1 MDIHEILKN
10 KILTDNPIFIPAIVQ
25 NRINYTM
32 ENIETLSQRKQK
44 LRTFYKV
51 MISTAVSFVLLI
63 CVLGVGF
70 PAFASNIPLANTI
83 FNYFYDT
90 GILGTEYL
98 KYSTNVNLSSYSNG
112 KEIIISEILY
122 DGTNMAISYQV
133 NSDCDIKTELSK
145 TIIWGSEQSGMK
157 INNKTVSLI
166 SNENTLKL
174 VDSKTLKGVIHYEG
188 VSRDKYSDQFKL
200 EINLT
205 SIQID
210 SVKVKGNWNYKMI
223 VKNNC
228 AKDTEEIKLNRTFKI
243 YDNEIMIDK
252 IRVTP
257 VTSTMNFKYIKRG
270 TKDFQPYY
278 HLIYDDRGNPLH
290 FRKGIGDQNGFMFEL
305 VDMTRI
311 PETISIVPLV
321 DNVYGFNMDTTFWGN
336 VITSDSTQFK
346 LDFTFSAYKDKDK
359 MDIQKEIENYTFY
372 DNNNEK
378 VKIEKVDYV
387 FKDNWIGSGTVYLKK
402 SSPTQ
407 KILNIKS
414 NKMDMTI
421 DEKDRVSG
429 ATGKRP
435 GSVEKP
441 LVNLPIELYDSIFGK
456 ITVTNMVFENEKA
469 KLYYSIE
476 GKTPTEYRGSIQ
488 LRYEGE
494 SDEFNFIEGNSRL
507 LGKNGDRADYVIT
520 YPKIDQNKKL
530 TVRAFKD
537 YLQILEDQKITVNI
551 K

>member
-1 MDIHEILKN
+1 MDIHEILKS
-10 KILTDNPIFIPAIVQ
+10 KVTDAPISIPAIVQ
-25 NRINYTM
+25 NRINYTT
-32 ENIETLSQRKQK
+32 ENIETLSQRKQE
-44 LRTFYKV
+44 LRNPYKV
-51 MISTAVSFVLLI
+51 LISTASFMLII

-70 PAFASNIPLANTI
+70 PSFASNIPLANTV
-83 FNYFYDT
+83 FSYFYDT

-98 KYSTNVNLSSYSNG
+98 KYSTNVNLSAYSNG
-112 KEIIISEILY
+112 KEITISEILY

-133 NSDCDIKTELSK
+133 SSDGDIKTELPK
-145 TIIWGSEQSGMK
+145 TIIFASEQCDMK
-157 INNKTVSLI
+157 INNKTVNFT
-166 SNENTLKL
+166 SNLNTLKL
-174 VDSKTLKGVIHYEG
+174 VDRKTLKGVIQYED
-188 VSRDKYSDQFKL
+188 VSSDKYSDQFKL

-210 SVKVKGNWNYKMI
+210 SVKVKGNWNFKMI

-228 AKDTEEIKLNRTFKI
+228 AQGTKEIKLNSTFKI
-243 YDNEIMIDK
+243 YDNEILIDK

-278 HLIYDDRGNPLH
+278 DLIYDDRGNPLQ
-290 FRKGIGDQNGFMFEL
+290 FRNGRGDQNGFMFEL

-311 PETISIVPLV
+311 PNAISIVPLV
-321 DNVYGFNMDTTFWGN
+321 DSVDGFNMDTTFMGN
-336 VITSDSTQFK
+336 VITSDNTQFR
-346 LDFTFSAYKDKDK
+346 LDFAFSAYKDKDR

-378 VKIEKVDYV
+378 VKIEKVDYA
-387 FKDNWIGSGTVYLKK
+387 FKDSWIGSGTVYLKK
-402 SSPTQ
+402 SYPTQ

-414 NKMDMTI
+414 NKMDMTV

-429 ATGKRP
+429 ATGKST
-435 GSVEKP
+435 GSVEKT

-456 ITVTNMVFENEKA
+456 ITVTNLVYENGKA

-476 GKTPTEYRGSIQ
+476 GKAPTEYRGSIQ
-488 LRYEGE
+488 LGYKGE
-494 SDEFNFIEGNSRL
+494 SDEFNYIEGNRRL
-507 LGKNGDRADYVIT
+507 LSRNGDKAEYVII

-530 TVRAFKD
+530 AVRAFKD
-537 YLQILEDQKITVNI
+537 YLQILEDQKITVKIN
-551 K
+551 